1 VSRKKGYVIL
11 TKTSMAFQQHKN
23 FDINFSK
30 KLLQVQDLSQG
41 FLEKINP
48 KKNPITWKI
57 PRPRDKIPSL
67 AALP

>member
-1 VSRKKGYVIL
+1 
-11 TKTSMAFQQHKN
+11 MAFQQHKN